1 MSDAVPQALAVP
13 LSATRV
19 ASATE
24 PVGAALAT
32 VLERSRMLC
41 MLRYEKELLRE
52 GSFLEA
58 SRKAGV
64 AFSDEQLA
72 VFRGMWVWVSRAR
85 ASRDV
90 QSGTF
95 GCKCL
100 SWATNACLALPVL
113 ERGERLPTAHL
124 CVSPSSAG
132 LYAWRDRVA
141 RETDESTGYVM
152 ARAQM
157 IRLAQASTGSKVI
170 DEAMRQA

>member
-1 MSDAVPQALAVP
+1 MGHSLCWKDEDKDDTEDLRWCLTTSPRYTTHTGSPCPHFSKTAATVQGELASLNDAVPQALAVP

-19 ASATE
+19 AAATE
-24 PVGAALAT
+24 PVGPALAT

-85 ASRDV
+85 ARRVV
-90 QSGTF
+90 QSASF

-100 SWATNACLALPVL
+100 SWAA
-113 ERGERLPTAHL
+113 TA
-124 CVSPSSAG
+124 
-132 LYAWRDRVA
+132 
-141 RETDESTGYVM
+141 
-152 ARAQM
+152 
-157 IRLAQASTGSKVI
+157 
-170 DEAMRQA
+170 